1 MCATAGKF
9 RVGDLNKSFDLLGTV
24 SKDFL
29 QCDGKSVLLL
39 SGPAGSGKS
48 TFVEELTLHI
58 RTAHQQ
64 RRLLNDSET
73 VRDVVLIEVNLP
85 TLKNPLTNL
94 FHEALKHTGLRDAQI
109 DELRDLTR
117 SGKVD
122 LIFLLDAY
130 DELKEQVR
138 VRVFVMLMA
147 NADQTAARC
156 SAVYIEKLISHQQ
169 SRAVPEPGRSDARR
183 ENHD

>member
-9 RVGDLNKSFDLLGTV
+9 RVSDRNESFDLLGTV
-24 SKDFL
+24 SKEFL
-29 QCDGKSVLLL
+29 HCDGKSVLLL

-58 RTAHQQ
+58 RTAHQK
-64 RRLLNDSET
+64 RPLANGDSET

-94 FHEALKHTGLRDAQI
+94 FHEALKHMGLRDAQI

-138 VRVFVMLMA
+138 VRVFEVP
-147 NADQTAARC
+147 ADNQR
-156 SAVYIEKLISHQQ
+156 
-169 SRAVPEPGRSDARR
+169 
-183 ENHD
+183 

>member
-1 MCATAGKF
+1 MRATVGKF
-9 RVGDLNKSFDLLGTV
+9 RVGDLNKSFDLLDTV

-138 VRVFVMLMA
+138 VRVF
-147 NADQTAARC
+147 C
-156 SAVYIEKLISHQQ
+156 
-169 SRAVPEPGRSDARR
+169 DAR
-183 ENHD
+183 

>member
-1 MCATAGKF
+1 MRATVGKF
-9 RVGDLNKSFDLLGTV
+9 RVSDLNKSFDLLDTV

-58 RTAHQQ
+58 RTAQQQ
-64 RRLLNDSET
+64 RPLANAET

-94 FHEALKHTGLRDAQI
+94 FHEALKHMGLRDAQI

-147 NADQTAARC
+147 NADQTVARC
-156 SAVYIEKLISHQQ
+156 SAVYIKKLISHQQ
-169 SRAVPEPGRSDARR
+169 SRAVPEPRRSDARR
-183 ENHD
+183 ENHG

>member
-1 MCATAGKF
+1 MRATVGKF
-9 RVGDLNKSFDLLGTV
+9 RVSDLNKSFDLLDKV
-24 SKDFL
+24 SKGFL

-58 RTAHQQ
+58 RTAQQQ
-64 RRLLNDSET
+64 RPLANAET

-130 DELKEQVR
+130 DELKEQVH
-138 VRVFVMLMA
+138 VRVFVMP
-147 NADQTAARC
+147 ADGQR
-156 SAVYIEKLISHQQ
+156 
-169 SRAVPEPGRSDARR
+169 
-183 ENHD
+183 